1 MLLSM
6 LYLVDI
12 KKPDWTGNQIGL
24 QHNEV
29 IMNQT
34 ASHSQTPEFDTN
46 KSQTTSILFQ
56 PPKPEEMRISFGAKA
71 KAVFK
76 EVAAISLIGI
86 TVVSTVFTVRSC
98 SNDVDRQQAQAVK
111 HQLQFS
117 ASNGG
122 TR

>member
-1 MLLSM
+1 M
-6 LYLVDI
+6 
-12 KKPDWTGNQIGL
+12 T
-24 QHNEV
+24 
-29 IMNQT
+29 QT

-56 PPKPEEMRISFGAKA
+56 PPKPEEMRLSFWAKS

-98 SNDVDRQQAQAVK
+98 SDDVDHQQAQAVK

-117 ASNGG
+117 ANGG
-122 TR
+122 NR

>member
-1 MLLSM
+1 
-6 LYLVDI
+6 
-12 KKPDWTGNQIGL
+12 
-24 QHNEV
+24 
-29 IMNQT
+29 MNQT

-56 PPKPEEMRISFGAKA
+56 PPKPEEMHLSFWAKS

-86 TVVSTVFTVRSC
+86 TVVSTVFTVRGC

-117 ASNGG
+117 ANRGN
-122 TR
+122 R

>member
-1 MLLSM
+1 M
-6 LYLVDI
+6 
-12 KKPDWTGNQIGL
+12 NQIP
-24 QHNEV
+24 
-29 IMNQT
+29 
-34 ASHSQTPEFDTN
+34 SHSQTPEFDTN

-56 PPKPEEMRISFGAKA
+56 PPKPEEMRLSFGAKA

-76 EVAAISLIGI
+76 EVMAVSLIGI
-86 TVVSTVFTVRSC
+86 TVASTLFTVRGC

-122 TR
+122 AR

>member
-1 MLLSM
+1 
-6 LYLVDI
+6 
-12 KKPDWTGNQIGL
+12 
-24 QHNEV
+24 
-29 IMNQT
+29 MNDNPVQ
-34 ASHSQTPEFDTN
+34 SNLPEFDTN

-56 PPKPEEMRISFGAKA
+56 PPKPEEMHLSFWAKS

-98 SNDVDRQQAQAVK
+98 SNDVDRQQAMAVK

-117 ASNGG
+117 ANGG
-122 TR
+122 NR

>member
-1 MLLSM
+1 
-6 LYLVDI
+6 
-12 KKPDWTGNQIGL
+12 
-24 QHNEV
+24 
-29 IMNQT
+29 MNQT
-34 ASHSQTPEFDTN
+34 ASHSQTPDFDTN

-117 ASNGG
+117 ANGG
-122 TR
+122 IR